1 MRLFVHSN
9 KETVASAVYKSN
21 CSAELKYRFR
31 CLPLLSKGFNS
42 MKTRIIT
49 AIAAIIVIL
58 VPCFV
63 FLHTFVLPL
72 VMGLFAGIAVYEII
86 KATGGKNKL
95 LQAISCATAAVVPM
109 LVHLNIEIPFMP
121 VAIIYVLAYLIIMV
135 PMHKT
140 TKFNDV
146 VTALFA
152 TLAVPLSLSIFVFLR
167 DIYILY
173 PYEYTKENGVFL
185 ILLAMFSAWMT
196 DTMAYFSG
204 KFLGRHK
211 LCPNVSPNK
220 TIEGAVGGVIG
231 NVIASTVMFFIF
243 DKFFFTMHTFVWW
256 QIIIISAVLSV
267 ISMFG
272 DLSASLI
279 KRNNGIKDF
288 GNIFPGHGGVMDR
301 IDSCL
306 FVLPALWT
314 CLYIINM

>member
-1 MRLFVHSN
+1 
-9 KETVASAVYKSN
+9 
-21 CSAELKYRFR
+21 
-31 CLPLLSKGFNS
+31 

-49 AIAAIIVIL
+49 ALLAIIIIL

-63 FLHTFVLPL
+63 FLHSFVLPL
-72 VMGLFAGIAVYEII
+72 VLGLFAAIAVYEII
-86 KATGGKNKL
+86 KATGGKNKI
-95 LQAISCATAAVVPM
+95 LQAVSCITAAAVPM
-109 LVHLNIEIPFMP
+109 LIHFNIEIPFMP
-121 VAIIYVLAYLIIMV
+121 VTIIYVLAYLIIMV

-152 TLAVPLSLSIFVFLR
+152 TVAVPASISIFVLLR

-173 PYEYTKENGVFL
+173 PDNYSKSNGVFL

-204 KFLGRHK
+204 KFLGKHK

-231 NVIASTVMFFIF
+231 NVIASTVMFLIF

-256 QIIIISAVLSV
+256 QIIIISAILSV

-272 DLSASLI
+272 DLSASMI
-279 KRNNGIKDF
+279 KRNHGIKDF

-306 FVLPALWT
+306 FVLPALYT
-314 CLYIINM
+314 AIYFINI

>member
-1 MRLFVHSN
+1 
-9 KETVASAVYKSN
+9 
-21 CSAELKYRFR
+21 
-31 CLPLLSKGFNS
+31 

-49 AIAAIIVIL
+49 AILAIIIIL

-63 FLHTFVLPL
+63 FLHSFVLPL
-72 VMGLFAGIAVYEII
+72 ILGLFSAIAVYEII
-86 KATGGKNKL
+86 NATGGKNKVIL
-95 LQAISCATAAVVPM
+95 ILSCITAAAIPFAF
-109 LVHLNIEIPFMP
+109 HFTFEIPFMP

-146 VTALFA
+146 ITALFS
-152 TLAVPLSLSIFVFLR
+152 TVAVPCSLSVFVLLR
-167 DIYILY
+167 DTYIEY
-173 PYEYTKENGVFL
+173 PEKFSKSAGVFL
-185 ILLAMFSAWMT
+185 ILLAMFCAWMT
-196 DTMAYFSG
+196 DTFAYFTG
-204 KFLGRHK
+204 KFLGKHK

-231 NVIASTVMFFIF
+231 NMIACTIMFIIF
-243 DKFFFTMHTFVWW
+243 DKFFFTVHTLALW

-267 ISMFG
+267 VSMFG

-279 KRNNGIKDF
+279 KRNHGIKDF

-306 FVLPALWT
+306 FVLPALYVS
-314 CLYIINM
+314 LYFLVF

>member
-1 MRLFVHSN
+1 
-9 KETVASAVYKSN
+9 
-21 CSAELKYRFR
+21 
-31 CLPLLSKGFNS
+31 

-49 AIAAIIVIL
+49 AIAAITVIL
-58 VPCFV
+58 VPCFI

-72 VMGLFAGIAVYEII
+72 IMGLFSAIAVYEII
-86 KATGGKNKL
+86 KATGGKNKIIL
-95 LQAISCATAAVVPM
+95 AVSCITAAAVPF
-109 LVHLNIEIPFMP
+109 LFHFDISIPFMP

-140 TKFNDV
+140 TSFNDI

-152 TLAVPLSLSIFVFLR
+152 TATVPFSISVFVMLR
-167 DIYILY
+167 DVYITA
-173 PYEYTKENGVFL
+173 PDKFSKSSGVFL
-185 ILLAMFSAWMT
+185 ILFAMFSAWMT
-196 DTMAYFSG
+196 DTFAYFTG
-204 KFLGRHK
+204 KFLGKNK

-231 NVIASTVMFFIF
+231 NIIASTVMFIIF
-243 DKFFFTMHTFVWW
+243 DKFFFTVHTFVWW

-279 KRNNGIKDF
+279 KRNHGIKDF

-306 FVLPALWT
+306 FVLPALYLS
-314 CLYIINM
+314 LYFII

>member
-1 MRLFVHSN
+1 
-9 KETVASAVYKSN
+9 
-21 CSAELKYRFR
+21 
-31 CLPLLSKGFNS
+31 

-49 AIAAIIVIL
+49 AIAAIFIIL
-58 VPCFV
+58 VPCFI
-63 FLHTFVLPL
+63 FMHTFVMPL
-72 VMGLFAGIAVYEII
+72 IMGLFAAIAVYEII
-86 KATGGKNKL
+86 KATGGKNRII
-95 LQAISCATAAVVPM
+95 QTISCITAAAVPM
-109 LVHLNIEIPFMP
+109 IMHFNIEIPFMP
-121 VAIIYVLAYLIIMV
+121 VAIIYALAYLIIMV

-146 VTALFA
+146 ITALFA
-152 TLAVPLSLSIFVFLR
+152 TAAVPASISVFVRLR

-173 PYEYTKENGVFL
+173 PYNYSKSTGLFL

-204 KFLGRHK
+204 KFLGKHK

-220 TIEGAVGGVIG
+220 TIEGAVGGVLG
-231 NVIASTVMFFIF
+231 NVIASTAMFFIF

-267 ISMFG
+267 VSMFG
-272 DLSASLI
+272 DLSASII
-279 KRNNGIKDF
+279 KRNHGIKDF

>member
-1 MRLFVHSN
+1 
-9 KETVASAVYKSN
+9 
-21 CSAELKYRFR
+21 
-31 CLPLLSKGFNS
+31 

-49 AIAAIIVIL
+49 ALLAIIIIL

-63 FLHTFVLPL
+63 FLHSFVLPL
-72 VMGLFAGIAVYEII
+72 ILGLFAAIAVYEII
-86 KATGGKNKL
+86 KATGGKNKI
-95 LQAISCATAAVVPM
+95 LQTVSCITAATVPM
-109 LVHLNIEIPFMP
+109 IIHFNIEIPFMP

-146 VTALFA
+146 ITALFA
-152 TLAVPLSLSIFVFLR
+152 TVAVPCSLSVFVLLR
-167 DIYILY
+167 DVYIADS
-173 PYEYTKENGVFL
+173 EKYTKATGVFL

-204 KFLGRHK
+204 KFLGKHK

-231 NVIASTVMFFIF
+231 NVIASTVMFLIF
-243 DKFFFTMHTFVWW
+243 DKFFFTMHTFIWW
-256 QIIIISAVLSV
+256 QIIIISAILSV

-272 DLSASLI
+272 DLSASMI
-279 KRNNGIKDF
+279 KRNHGIKDF

-306 FVLPALWT
+306 FVLPALYT
-314 CLYIINM
+314 AIYFINI

>member
-1 MRLFVHSN
+1 
-9 KETVASAVYKSN
+9 
-21 CSAELKYRFR
+21 
-31 CLPLLSKGFNS
+31 

-49 AIAAIIVIL
+49 AILAIIIIL

-63 FLHTFVLPL
+63 FLHSFVLPL
-72 VMGLFAGIAVYEII
+72 ILGLFAAIAVYEII
-86 KATGGKNKL
+86 KATGGKNKI
-95 LQAISCATAAVVPM
+95 LQTVSCITAATVPM
-109 LVHLNIEIPFMP
+109 LIHFNIEIPFMP

-146 VTALFA
+146 ITALFA
-152 TLAVPLSLSIFVFLR
+152 TVAVPCSLSVFVLLR
-167 DIYILY
+167 DVYIADS
-173 PYEYTKENGVFL
+173 EKYTKATGVFL

-204 KFLGRHK
+204 KFLGKHK

-231 NVIASTVMFFIF
+231 NVIASTVMFLIF
-243 DKFFFTMHTFVWW
+243 DKFFFTMHTFIWW
-256 QIIIISAVLSV
+256 QIIIISAILSV

-272 DLSASLI
+272 DLSASMI
-279 KRNNGIKDF
+279 KRNHGIKDF

-306 FVLPALWT
+306 FVLPALYT
-314 CLYIINM
+314 AIYFINI

>member
-1 MRLFVHSN
+1 
-9 KETVASAVYKSN
+9 
-21 CSAELKYRFR
+21 
-31 CLPLLSKGFNS
+31 

-49 AIAAIIVIL
+49 AIAAITVIL
-58 VPCFV
+58 VPCFI

-72 VMGLFAGIAVYEII
+72 IMGLFSAIAVYEII
-86 KATGGKNKL
+86 KATGGKNKVI
-95 LQAISCATAAVVPM
+95 QAVSCITAAAVPF
-109 LVHLNIEIPFMP
+109 LFHFDISVPFMP

-140 TKFNDV
+140 TSFNDI

-152 TLAVPLSLSIFVFLR
+152 TATVPFSISVFVMLR
-167 DIYILY
+167 DVYITA
-173 PYEYTKENGVFL
+173 PDKFSKSSGVFL
-185 ILLAMFSAWMT
+185 ILFAMFSAWMT
-196 DTMAYFSG
+196 DTFAYFTG
-204 KFLGRHK
+204 KFLGKHK

-231 NVIASTVMFFIF
+231 NIIASTVMFIIF
-243 DKFFFTMHTFVWW
+243 DKFFFTVHTFVWW

-279 KRNNGIKDF
+279 KRNHGIKDF

-306 FVLPALWT
+306 FVLPALYLS
-314 CLYIINM
+314 LYFII

>member
-1 MRLFVHSN
+1 
-9 KETVASAVYKSN
+9 
-21 CSAELKYRFR
+21 
-31 CLPLLSKGFNS
+31 

-49 AIAAIIVIL
+49 AIAAIVIIL
-58 VPCFV
+58 VPCFI
-63 FLHTFVLPL
+63 FMHTFVMPL
-72 VMGLFAGIAVYEII
+72 VMGLFAAIAVFEII
-86 KATGGKNKL
+86 KATGGKNKI
-95 LQAISCATAAVVPM
+95 LQAVSCITAAAVPM
-109 LVHLNIEIPFMP
+109 LIHFNIEIPFMP
-121 VAIIYVLAYLIIMV
+121 VAIAYTLAYLIIMV
-135 PMHKT
+135 PMHKI

-152 TLAVPLSLSIFVFLR
+152 TAAVPASISVFVYLR
-167 DIYILY
+167 DIYIIY
-173 PYEYTKENGVFL
+173 PYDYSKSTGIFL

-204 KFLGRHK
+204 KFLGKHK

-220 TIEGAVGGVIG
+220 TIEGAVGGVAG

-243 DKFFFTMHTFVWW
+243 DKFFFTMHTFAWW

-272 DLSASLI
+272 DLSASII
-279 KRNNGIKDF
+279 KRNHGIKDF

-306 FVLPALWT
+306 FVLPALWA